1 MCAAGNMPPAKRT
14 TLGPAARTVIP
25 TPVLPGRNCAKTTA
39 ASMTVRLASAAR
51 RAVRSIPRQPRL
63 LTVPT
68 APTAADTPVI
78 TPARLTAPRGLRK
91 PTPAAA
97 ADRLQ
102 TAAETKPAIILTHRV
117 VRIPAREAQQ
127 NIIPVHTP
135 GKPVAATAA
144 ITARA
149 ALRVQ
154 PLIRGLMPDLRNAAL
169 VITARIPAV
178 RARSRCPAQARRFAT
193 RLPQPNAEVRAMPV
207 GLVRTAVLPAR
218 PRSPVRVRKLNTL
231 PVPPSAEI
239 PVTPA
244 VPARTAVLRVRP
256 QALVQAVIRR

>member
-1 MCAAGNMPPAKRT
+1 MLLVRPTIPE
-14 TLGPAARTVIP
+14 PAARTVIP
-25 TPVLPGRNCAKTTA
+25 TPVLRGRNCARTIA
-39 ASMTVRLASAAR
+39 ASMTVLSGFAVRQAA
-51 RAVRSIPRQPRL
+51 RSIPRQPRL

-68 APTAADTPVI
+68 APTVADMPVI

-91 PTPAAA
+91 PIPAAA
-97 ADRLQ
+97 AVLRAM
-102 TAAETKPAIILTHRV
+102 AAETKPAIILMHRV

-135 GKPVAATAA
+135 EKPVAVTAA

-154 PLIRGLMPDLRNAAL
+154 LLIRGLMPGLRNAAL
-169 VITARIPAV
+169 VITVRIPAV
-178 RARSRCPAQARRFAT
+178 RARSRCPAQVHRFAT
-193 RLPQPNAEVRAMPV
+193 RLPQPNAEVRAMPA
-207 GLVRTAVLPAR
+207 GLVQTAVLRVLLRFPAR
-218 PRSPVRVRKLNTL
+218 GRKLNTL
-231 PVPPSAEI
+231 PVPLSAAR
-239 PVTPA
+239 PATPA

>member
-1 MCAAGNMPPAKRT
+1 MLLVRPTIPE
-14 TLGPAARTVIP
+14 PAARTVIP

-51 RAVRSIPRQPRL
+51 RAARSILRQPHL

-68 APTAADTPVI
+68 APTVADMPVI

-91 PTPAAA
+91 PIPAAA
-97 ADRLQ
+97 AVLRAM
-102 TAAETKPAIILTHRV
+102 AAETKPAIILMHRV

-169 VITARIPAV
+169 VITVRIPAV
-178 RARSRCPAQARRFAT
+178 RARSRCPAQVRRFAT
-193 RLPQPNAEVRAMPV
+193 RLPQPNAEVRAMPA
-207 GLVRTAVLPAR
+207 GLVQTAVQAAQLLF
-218 PRSPVRVRKLNTL
+218 PVRVRKLNTL
-231 PVPPSAEI
+231 PVPPSAAR

-244 VPARTAVLRVRP
+244 VPARTPVHRVRP